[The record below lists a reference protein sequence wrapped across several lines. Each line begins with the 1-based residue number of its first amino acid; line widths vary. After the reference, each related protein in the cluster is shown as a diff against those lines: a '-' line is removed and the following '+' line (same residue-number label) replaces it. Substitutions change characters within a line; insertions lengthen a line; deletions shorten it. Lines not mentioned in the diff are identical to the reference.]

1 MAKTY
6 DEVPEAS
13 DIVKDINRSIM
24 DEVLA
29 PIAEKI
35 RENDELGV
43 NSNRILHSVYSAV
56 HYEIIKTLN
65 VVYDYQLAIVD
76 AENKEKQEQL
86 LRDSAGGMF

>member
-1 MAKTY
+1 MAKVY
-6 DEVPEAS
+6 DEIPEAS
-13 DIVKDINRSIM
+13 DLVKDINRSIM

-56 HYEIIKTLN
+56 HHEIIKTLN

>member
-1 MAKTY
+1 MAKVY
-6 DEVPEAS
+6 DEIPEAS
-13 DIVKDINRSIM
+13 DLVRDINRSIM

-35 RENDELGV
+35 RENDEQGI

-56 HYEIIKTLN
+56 HHEIIKTLN

-76 AENKEKQEQL
+76 AENKEKQNEL
-86 LRDSAGGMF
+86 LKDSAGGMF